1 MGNLLFWLGIWAA
14 QKGAESK
21 PIERRHVGILIAVL
35 IAVGMF
41 FLLVSQQWSGAK
53 GPSLAS
59 PDKSLAQMNKSPD
72 GIRATKR
79 YQPEGDLGEA
89 KNKHLLLPP
98 QSEEL
103 MELKLDDATE
113 FVAAL
118 TGERHD

>member
-1 MGNLLFWLGIWAA
+1 MRNSTHTVLG
-14 QKGAESK
+14 QSRAE
-21 PIERRHVGILIAVL
+21 RDA
-35 IAVGMF
+35 
-41 FLLVSQQWSGAK
+41 
-53 GPSLAS
+53 SLAEK
-59 PDKSLAQMNKSPD
+59 DKSLAQMNKSRD
-72 GIRATKR
+72 GLRATKR

-89 KNKHLLLPP
+89 KNKHLLPPP

>member
-1 MGNLLFWLGIWAA
+1 MFGFVRFVVKMSPSEATPSN
-14 QKGAESK
+14 
-21 PIERRHVGILIAVL
+21 IA
-35 IAVGMF
+35 GT
-41 FLLVSQQWSGAK
+41 
-53 GPSLAS
+53 PS
-59 PDKSLAQMNKSPD
+59 SLQD
-72 GIRATKR
+72 RVRATKR

-89 KNKHLLLPP
+89 KNKHVLPPP

>member
-1 MGNLLFWLGIWAA
+1 VWA
-14 QKGAESK
+14 
-21 PIERRHVGILIAVL
+21 
-35 IAVGMF
+35 
-41 FLLVSQQWSGAK
+41 SGGPAK
-53 GPSLAS
+53 MA
-59 PDKSLAQMNKSPD
+59 KMAATNKCLAQMNKSPD

-89 KNKHLLLPP
+89 NLLPPP